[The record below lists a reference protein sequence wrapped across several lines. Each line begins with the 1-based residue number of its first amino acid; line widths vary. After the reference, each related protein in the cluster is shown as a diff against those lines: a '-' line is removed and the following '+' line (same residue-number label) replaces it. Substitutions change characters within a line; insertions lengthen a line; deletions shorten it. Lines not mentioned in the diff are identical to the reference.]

1 MMQIK
6 YCIII
11 LTIGLALGQPGQLS
25 ILQNIDFQV
34 KENGLIIEFDFSS
47 DISLGHAS
55 GWYAQTE
62 WFYITILNTTID
74 TSIVPLI
81 EISEFI
87 KDIQFDQVGE
97 SIQLSIKLSVPPEN
111 HEFFQR
117 SDKKQLFLSL
127 RSSMPIISKADS
139 TTKQEIQILASEIT
153 KPELSI
159 PEQDNNIKLIGYFI
173 GISFTVSGILQ
184 EDSKSST
191 NWELPTG
198 IGIFL
203 GTYVY
208 DKYFDKQNII
218 SIDKLEEEN

>member
-6 YCIII
+6 YCII
-11 LTIGLALGQPGQLS
+11 LLMIGLALGQPGQLS

-47 DISLGHAS
+47 DISLGHVS

-62 WFYITILNTTID
+62 WFYVTILNTTID
-74 TSIVPLI
+74 STIVPSI
-81 EISEFI
+81 EKSEFI
-87 KDIQFDQVGE
+87 KDIQFDQMGE
-97 SIQLSIKLSVPPEN
+97 SIQLSIKLSVPPVN

-117 SDKKQLFLSL
+117 LDTKQLFLSL

-139 TTKQEIQILASEIT
+139 TTKQEIQILTSEIT

-159 PEQDNNIKLIGYFI
+159 PEEDNNIKLIGYFI

-218 SIDKLEEEN
+218 SIEKLEEDN

>member
-1 MMQIK
+1 MMQIIN
-6 YCIII
+6 CILI
-11 LTIGLALGQPGQLS
+11 LITGFALGQPGQLS

-47 DISLGHAS
+47 DMSLEHAS

-62 WFYITILNTTID
+62 WFYVTFLNTTID
-74 TSIVPLI
+74 STIVPSI
-81 EISEFI
+81 QKPKVI
-87 KDIQFDQVGE
+87 KDIQFDQAGE
-97 SIQLSIKLSVPPEN
+97 SVQLSIKLSVPPEN

-117 SDKKQLFLSL
+117 SDTKQLFLSL
-127 RSSMPIISKADS
+127 RSSMPIISMADS
-139 TTKQEIQILASEIT
+139 TIKQEIQILASEIT

-159 PEQDNNIKLIGYFI
+159 PEEDNNIKVIGYFI
-173 GISFTVSGILQ
+173 GVSFTVSGILQ
-184 EDSKSST
+184 EDSKSSA

-218 SIDKLEEEN
+218 SIEKLEEDN